1 MEFQK
6 FVEMEW
12 SLVVDSSIWHGK
24 TQTGINGVPK
34 QKAKAVNIPGR
45 SELFGISKRK
55 AGKWKAN
62 AEQRISCLHNIRTIS
77 WVHKPGIFSVS
88 VLRMYPLEKDK
99 RGNLW

>member
-6 FVEMEW
+6 FFEMEW

-34 QKAKAVNIPGR
+34 HKAKAVNIPGR

-55 AGKWKAN
+55 GGKWKAN
-62 AEQRISCLHNIRTIS
+62 AKQRVLCLHNTRTIS
-77 WVHKPGIFSVS
+77 WVQQTWDFLSQCSKNVPFREGQ
-88 VLRMYPLEKDK
+88 K
-99 RGNLW
+99 R